1 MVLLR
6 SRILLAGTTALLLL
20 CDDPFFS
27 SCDDNN
33 NKHRISKFGAIMA
46 FSSPTIILSSPA
58 SDRLSSASSFVGRV
72 VTQNNKLPKMMTTKK
87 TRSTR
92 SRTTGLTMVIDR
104 MSNECV
110 AGIQKAHEIGNSI
123 GLDTLQN
130 EILFCGMVAHPERA
144 ARTLERY
151 KIDNF
156 DEVEASAI
164 RTLQFTLPTFDYDPN
179 NIDNNNNNNESSNV
193 EPLPFSDESR
203 ILLTKACLIADR
215 MESPTVRSEH
225 VILALMGYNNK
236 MKIDT
241 VPVMDLLRTIPA
253 LKQVNRDT
261 GGFSVTQFCTD
272 LVNALPMTPISESG
286 DDLVVRDTVV
296 VGGSESKGGSTSTLN
311 DVGVDMTQMA
321 LDGKLDMVFG
331 RDQEIR
337 SALRTLGRRRKNNPC
352 LIGDPGVGKVREKT
366 V

>member
-1 MVLLR
+1 MLGTRTIVTMVSLR

-33 NKHRISKFGAIMA
+33 NNKHKISKFGAIMA
-46 FSSPTIILSSPA
+46 FSSPAIILSSPT
-58 SDRLSSASSFVGRV
+58 SSRLSSASSFVGRV
-72 VTQNNKLPKMMTTKK
+72 VTQNNKLPKMTTTKK

-123 GLDTLQN
+123 GLETLNN

-156 DEVEASAI
+156 DEVETSAI
-164 RTLQFTLPTFDYDPN
+164 RTLQFTLSTFNYDPN
-179 NIDNNNNNNESSNV
+179 KIDENNKKSTNV

-253 LKQVNRDT
+253 LKQVNRET
-261 GGFSVTQFCTD
+261 GKVKSRGCFNVLIRCCHRCRLQS
-272 LVNALPMTPISESG
+272 SS
-286 DDLVVRDTVV
+286 VV
-296 VGGSESKGGSTSTLN
+296 VVFKSF
-311 DVGVDMTQMA
+311 VDS
-321 LDGKLDMVFG
+321 
-331 RDQEIR
+331 I
-337 SALRTLGRRRKNNPC
+337 
-352 LIGDPGVGKVREKT
+352 
-366 V
+366 

>member
-1 MVLLR
+1 MVSLR

-33 NKHRISKFGAIMA
+33 NNKHKISKFGAIMA
-46 FSSPTIILSSPA
+46 FSSPAIILSSPA
-58 SDRLSSASSFVGRV
+58 SSGLSSASSFVGRV
-72 VTQNNKLPKMMTTKK
+72 VTQNNKLPKMTTTKK

-123 GLDTLQN
+123 GLETLNN

-156 DEVEASAI
+156 DEVETSAI
-164 RTLQFTLPTFDYDPN
+164 RTLQFTLSTFNYDPN
-179 NIDNNNNNNESSNV
+179 KIDENNNKSTNV

-253 LKQVNRDT
+253 LKQVNRET

-272 LVNALPMTPISESG
+272 LVNALPMTPISESEG
-286 DDLVVRDTVV
+286 DLIVRDTVV
-296 VGGSESKGGSTSTLN
+296 VGGSESKGGSTNTLN

-321 LDGKLDMVFG
+321 LDGRLDMVFG

-352 LIGDPGVGKVREKT
+352 LIGDPGVGKVRE
-366 V
+366 

>member
-1 MVLLR
+1 MVLMR
-6 SRILLAGTTALLLL
+6 SKILLAGTTALLLL

-33 NKHRISKFGAIMA
+33 KHTISKFGAIMA
-46 FSSPTIILSSPA
+46 FSSPAIILTSPT
-58 SDRLSSASSFVGRV
+58 SDRMSSASSFVGRV
-72 VTQNNKLPKMMTTKK
+72 NTQNNKLPKMTTTKK
-87 TRSTR
+87 TRSS

-123 GLDTLQN
+123 GLETLQN

-156 DEVEASAI
+156 EEVEASAI
-164 RTLQFTLPTFDYDPN
+164 RTLQFTLPSFNYDPN
-179 NIDNNNNNNESSNV
+179 NIDNNNNESTNV

-225 VILALMGYNNK
+225 VILALLGYNNK
-236 MKIDT
+236 MKIET

-272 LVNALPMTPISESG
+272 LVNALPMTPVSDSG

-296 VGGSESKGGSTSTLN
+296 VGGSESKGGSTNTLN

-352 LIGDPGVGKVREKT
+352 LIGDPGVGKVR
-366 V
+366 